1 MKKSVLK
8 EILIAVLFLFVFF
21 LFYKYVYDGTSTF
34 KSTLDG
40 KYYKVRQGNDS
51 QTKAD
56 LLAFIKLKLS
66 IIVEALRSDSNY
78 SNDTDVRRLLS
89 NWDRGVTI
97 KEIGNMESDA
107 AYVINKQHFAF
118 CLQDLPGVGEKPKTT
133 KLEDTNLITYVGIH
147 ELAHIMSEET
157 GHGQEFIRNFEFL
170 LNYAKNI
177 KYTDPFL
184 NKEIPLYIELSKLK
198 TSDNYCGVP
207 LINSIK

>member
-1 MKKSVLK
+1 MY
-8 EILIAVLFLFVFF
+8 I
-21 LFYKYVYDGTSTF
+21 YDGTSKF

-40 KYYKVRQGNDS
+40 TYYNVRQGNDS

-56 LLAFIKLKLS
+56 LLAFIKMKLTILVS
-66 IIVEALRSDSNY
+66 ALRSEPDY
-78 SNDTDVRRLLS
+78 KQDRDVRRLLS
-89 NWDRGVTI
+89 NWDRGITI
-97 KEIGNMESDA
+97 KEIGKMESDA

-118 CLQDLPGVGEKPKTT
+118 CLQDLPGVGEKTKTT

-157 GHGQEFIRNFEFL
+157 GHGSEFIRNFEFL

-184 NKEIPLYIELSKLK
+184 KKLIPLYIELNKLE
-198 TSDNYCGVP
+198 TSDNYCGVS
-207 LINSIK
+207 LQNSIN